1 VSAYFIT
8 ATGTDIG
15 KTFVARGLIGAL
27 RAGGREVAAL
37 KPVLSGFDP
46 TEAAGSDS
54 GRLLAALGRPV
65 TPATIAEI
73 SPWCFAAPL
82 APDMAAAREGRDLD
96 MRELI
101 RFCHAA
107 IAAAPGVLLI
117 EGAGGLMSPVSAEHI
132 MLDWMVALGLPVIL
146 VAGSYLGTFSH
157 TLSAL
162 DVLAR
167 RGLEVVAV
175 VVSETAGSPVRLD
188 ETCDTLARFASQHD
202 VVALP
207 RLASSAPEHRA
218 FERLAGQL

>member
-15 KTFVARGLIGAL
+15 KTFVARGLIRAL
-27 RAGGREVAAL
+27 RAAGRNVAAL
-37 KPVLSGFDP
+37 KPVVSGFDP
-46 TEAAGSDS
+46 AEAAGSDS
-54 GRLLAALGRPV
+54 GLLLAALGRPV
-65 TPATIAEI
+65 SPDAIAAI
-73 SPWCFAAPL
+73 SPWRFAAPL
-82 APDMAAAREGRDLD
+82 APDMAAAREKRTLD

-107 IAAAPGVLLI
+107 IEAEPGMLLI

-132 MLDWMVALGLPVIL
+132 MLDWIAALGLPVIL
-146 VAGSYLGTFSH
+146 VAGSYLGTISH
-157 TLSAL
+157 TLTAL

-167 RGLEVVAV
+167 RSLKVVAV

-188 ETCDTLARFASQHD
+188 ETRETLARFASQHD

-207 RLASSAPEHRA
+207 RLAAAAPEHPA
-218 FERLAGQL
+218 LTHLAGRL

>member
-15 KTFVARGLIGAL
+15 KTFVARGLIRAL
-27 RAGGREVAAL
+27 RAAGRNVAAL
-37 KPVLSGFDP
+37 KPVVSGFDP
-46 TEAAGSDS
+46 AEAAGSDS
-54 GRLLAALGRPV
+54 GLLLAALGRPV
-65 TPATIAEI
+65 SPDAIAAI
-73 SPWCFAAPL
+73 SPWRFAAPL
-82 APDMAAAREGRDLD
+82 APDMAAAREKRTLD

-107 IAAAPGVLLI
+107 IEAEPGMLLI

-132 MLDWMVALGLPVIL
+132 MLDWIAALGLPVIL
-146 VAGSYLGTFSH
+146 VAGSYLGTISH
-157 TLSAL
+157 TLTAL

-167 RGLEVVAV
+167 RSLKVVAV

-188 ETCDTLARFASQHD
+188 ETRETLARFASQHD

-207 RLASSAPEHRA
+207 RLAASAPEHPA
-218 FERLAGQL
+218 LTHLAGRL

>member
-15 KTFVARGLIGAL
+15 KTFVARGLLRAL
-27 RAGGREVAAL
+27 RAAGRNVAAL
-37 KPVLSGFDP
+37 KPVVSGFDP
-46 TEAAGSDS
+46 AEAAGSDS
-54 GRLLAALGRPV
+54 GLLLAALGRPV
-65 TPATIAEI
+65 SPDAIAAI
-73 SPWCFAAPL
+73 SPWRFAAPL
-82 APDMAAAREGRDLD
+82 APDMAAAREKRTLD

-107 IAAAPGVLLI
+107 IEAEPGMLLI

-132 MLDWMVALGLPVIL
+132 MLDWIAALGLPVIL
-146 VAGSYLGTFSH
+146 VAGSYLGTISH
-157 TLSAL
+157 TLTAL

-167 RGLEVVAV
+167 RSLKVVAV

-188 ETCDTLARFASQHD
+188 ETRETLARFASQHD

-207 RLASSAPEHRA
+207 RLAAAAPEHPA
-218 FERLAGQL
+218 LTHLAGRL